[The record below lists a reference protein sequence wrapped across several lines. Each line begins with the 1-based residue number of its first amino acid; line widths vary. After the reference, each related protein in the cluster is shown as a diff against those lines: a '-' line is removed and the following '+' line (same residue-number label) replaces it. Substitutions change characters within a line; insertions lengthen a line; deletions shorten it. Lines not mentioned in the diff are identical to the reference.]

1 MQCKLAHYKLTAQAN
16 VVKDSY
22 FQFTDSIKEME
33 RYKELIVTQLKDITA
48 KKPKI
53 FVELVLL
60 VNKIIK

>member
-22 FQFTDSIKEME
+22 FQFTDSVKEME

>member
-1 MQCKLAHYKLTAQAN
+1 MAHYKLTAQAN

-53 FVELVLL
+53 FIELVLL